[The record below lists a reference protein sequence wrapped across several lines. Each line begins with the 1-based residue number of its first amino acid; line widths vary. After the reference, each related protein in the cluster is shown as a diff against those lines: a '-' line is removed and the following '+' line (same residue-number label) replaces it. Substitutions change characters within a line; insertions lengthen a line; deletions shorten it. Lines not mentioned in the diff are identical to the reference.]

1 MAMHWDSRARGMKGL
16 AVVLLG
22 TALPLIG
29 ASGAEGAENAPARG
43 GYRVPRWIEEIGETE
58 KPATPRRVQTRVKST
73 GKASSPVVNS
83 PAPLPGAVP
92 QTLPQVSATP
102 LTIAATPTADSE
114 GKPGRA
120 LLRSRTPSDL
130 NPQVRLVS
138 GWGALGDEPPL
149 GPQQAAEFTADDEAT
164 TPIRAAELGPE
175 TSVLTVSD
183 ESTPADPSSE
193 TTATLPTEAAPEPT
207 LAPVVTVPPARPQT
221 APEGPP
227 LPDSRSE
234 PTLAVDPVTF
244 NGICPG
250 KTTRNELRAKM
261 EPKFGLGEAFIR
273 EDGAKGYA
281 WALEEGPLERA
292 EATLDGD
299 VVDSIRIKLS
309 DPLSVDELST
319 FFEIGDLNS
328 VSILDESGVSIG
340 EVYPECGLIFSLKAG
355 TRSALAV
362 MIEPLDPEAFV
373 LRAEG
378 EIETDTDLAIIDLKF
393 AVELDPQ
400 HLRARRM
407 LLALLC
413 EQGKWQQALALGTV
427 TEELDPEDVWTR
439 LKNASV
445 LMALGRHDEARE
457 RVLAVKV
464 MPRLEGVAPAQVERM
479 LGRIDVECSTP
490 DNKAAVKHFDTAI
503 RAAMQLRQ
511 ARSKSIREASRDVLL
526 DANLG
531 MAVAISKGEWQRKGE
546 VVAKWLAAAS
556 KMVDDVNPDDADRSL
571 LEIQLC
577 RGALA
582 AAAGSDVVDPLPW
595 VKRLLVTRDRINDDL
610 TDAWQRRQV
619 DWEVGLGLTDALSAS
634 QKRGEASDLLDNATL
649 TVAYLER
656 GAENREL
663 TEAERA
669 SVGDLLFRI
678 GVLHSLQNGDH
689 ATAVTWFDKAQSYWD
704 RNGSFESHGEVGR
717 LGESYVSMAVS
728 YWQVD
733 RRDDALD
740 LCRRGIDCMVTAVD
754 NRLLDE
760 PALALAYGNLSM
772 MYAEQGEDERSK
784 TYAEMASRAEAS
796 AQRK

>member
-1 MAMHWDSRARGMKGL
+1 MAMLRDSRARGLKYL
-16 AVVLLG
+16 TAVLFA
-22 TALPLIG
+22 TALPGVGMRG
-29 ASGAEGAENAPARG
+29 AVGAENAPG
-43 GYRVPRWIEEIGETE
+43 QGSYRVPRWIEEIGDSE
-58 KPATPRRVQTRVKST
+58 KPASPRHSKARPSTPAAKPTAKPT
-73 GKASSPVVNS
+73 ES
-83 PAPLPGAVP
+83 PAPLPGTTP
-92 QTLPQVSATP
+92 LTLGPVSAAP
-102 LTIAATPTADSE
+102 LTIAATPAADGA
-114 GKPGRA
+114 GKPGRS
-120 LLRSRTPSDL
+120 LLRSRSPSDL
-130 NPQVRLVS
+130 SPQIRLVS
-138 GWGALGDEPPL
+138 GWGALGDETSL
-149 GPQQAAEFTADDEAT
+149 GPQQAAEFVDDDAGAK
-164 TPIRAAELGPE
+164 PIAVAELGPE
-175 TSVLTVSD
+175 SSVLTVSGD
-183 ESTPADPSSE
+183 ATPSVA
-193 TTATLPTEAAPEPT
+193 ATDAAPGPSDT
-207 LAPVVTVPPARPQT
+207 PPVPAAEQAAAGEATPVPDTTGA
-221 APEGPP
+221 
-227 LPDSRSE
+227 

-261 EPKFGLGEAFIR
+261 EPKFGLGEAFTR

-292 EATLDGD
+292 EATLDGEI
-299 VVDSIRIKLS
+299 VDSIRIKLS
-309 DPLSVDELST
+309 DPLSVDELAA
-319 FFEIGDLNS
+319 FFEIGDLTS

-340 EVYPECGLIFSLKAG
+340 EVYPECGLIFSLKPG

-378 EIETDTDLAIIDLKF
+378 EIETDTDLAIVDLKF

-413 EQGKWQQALALGTV
+413 EQGKWQQALVVGTV
-427 TEELDPEDVWTR
+427 TEELDPEDLWTR
-439 LKNASV
+439 LKNVSV
-445 LMALGRHDEARE
+445 LMALGRYDDARA
-457 RVLAVKV
+457 RILAVKTL
-464 MPRLEGVAPAQVERM
+464 PGLEGVAPAQVERM
-479 LGRIDVECSTP
+479 LGRIDIECGTP
-490 DNKAAVKHFDTAI
+490 DYKAGVKHFENAI
-503 RAAMQLRQ
+503 RGAMQLRQ
-511 ARSKSIREASRDVLL
+511 ARSKSIREAARDVLL

-531 MAVAISKGEWQRKGE
+531 MAVAIAKGDWQRKGE
-546 VVAKWLAAAS
+546 VVAKWLAASS
-556 KMVDDVNPDDADRSL
+556 KMVDDISPDAAERPL

-582 AAAGSDVVDPLPW
+582 AASGCEEIDPLPW
-595 VKRLLVTRDRINDDL
+595 VKRLLVTRDRMSDGL
-610 TDAWQRRQV
+610 TDAWQRRQI
-619 DWEVGLGLTDALSAS
+619 DWEVGLGLSDALTAS
-634 QKRGEASDLLDNATL
+634 QKRGEATDLLDNATL

-656 GAENREL
+656 GAEAREL
-663 TEAERA
+663 TDSERA
-669 SVGDLLFRI
+669 SVGDLVFRI

-689 ATAVTWFDKAQSYWD
+689 ATAVTWFDKLRTYWD
-704 RNGSFESHGEVGR
+704 RNSSFTTHGEVGR

-733 RRDDALD
+733 RREDALE

-796 AQRK
+796 SRRQ

>member
-1 MAMHWDSRARGMKGL
+1 VGMPRDSRARGLKGL
-16 AVVLLG
+16 TVILLG
-22 TALPLIG
+22 TALPCLG
-29 ASGAEGAENAPARG
+29 AGGAGGAENAPSRG
-43 GYRVPRWIEEIGETE
+43 GYRVPRWIEEIGTAET
-58 KPATPRRVQTRVKST
+58 PSAPRNRPVR
-73 GKASSPVVNS
+73 KALSAGTAA
-83 PAPLPGAVP
+83 APMPGAVP
-92 QTLPQVSATP
+92 QTLAPVAAAP
-102 LTIAATPTADSE
+102 LTIAATPAADSD

-130 NPQVRLVS
+130 DPQVRLVS
-138 GWGALGDEPPL
+138 GWGALGDEAPL
-149 GPQQAAEFTADDEAT
+149 GPRQAAEFTADDDRAEAIKT
-164 TPIRAAELGPE
+164 LELGPE
-175 TSVLTVSD
+175 ASVLTVSD
-183 ESTPADPSSE
+183 DSTPVAAATETAPEPVAAPAGVASTPA
-193 TTATLPTEAAPEPT
+193 PTPESEAAP
-207 LAPVVTVPPARPQT
+207 Q
-221 APEGPP
+221 
-227 LPDSRSE
+227 PDSRTE

-250 KTTRNELRAKM
+250 KTTRNELRARM
-261 EPKFGLGEAFIR
+261 EPKFGLGDAFTR

-281 WALEEGPLERA
+281 WALDEGPLERA

-309 DPLSVDELST
+309 DPLSVDELAS

-340 EVYPECGLIFSLKAG
+340 EVYPECGLIFSLKPG

-378 EIETDTDLAIIDLKF
+378 EIETDTDLAIVDLKF

-413 EQGKWQQALALGTV
+413 EQGKWQQALTLGTV

-445 LMALGRHDEARE
+445 LMALGRYDEAR
-457 RVLAVKV
+457 RGVLAVKT
-464 MPRLEGVAPAQVERM
+464 MSGLEGVAPAQVERM
-479 LGRIDVECSTP
+479 LGRIDVECAAP
-490 DNKAAVKHFDTAI
+490 DHKAAVKHFDTAI
-503 RAAMQLRQ
+503 RAAMPLRQ
-511 ARSKSIREASRDVLL
+511 ARSKSIREAARDVLL

-531 MAVAISKGEWQRKGE
+531 MAVAIAKGEWQRKGE

-556 KMVDDVNPDDADRSL
+556 KMVDDVSPDTPDRPL

-582 AAAGSDVVDPLPW
+582 AAAGCEVVDPLPW

-610 TDAWQRRQV
+610 TDPWQRRQV
-619 DWEVGLGLTDALSAS
+619 DWEIGLGLADALTAS
-634 QKRGEASDLLDNATL
+634 QKRGEATDLIDNATL

-656 GAENREL
+656 GAQQREL
-663 TEAERA
+663 TDAERA
-669 SVGDLLFRI
+669 SIGDLLFRI

-689 ATAVTWFDKAQSYWD
+689 ATAVTWFDKVRNYWD
-704 RNGSFESHGEVGR
+704 RNASFESQGEVGR

-754 NRLLDE
+754 NRLLEE

-796 AQRK
+796 ARRK

>member
-1 MAMHWDSRARGMKGL
+1 MGMPRDSRARGLMGL

-22 TALPLIG
+22 TTLPCLG
-29 ASGAEGAENAPARG
+29 APAADG
-43 GYRVPRWIEEIGETE
+43 AKNTPSPGSYRVPRWIEEIGTADQ
-58 KPATPRRVQTRVKST
+58 PAAPRMTPLRQTQPFGT
-73 GKASSPVVNS
+73 AA
-83 PAPLPGAVP
+83 APLPGTVP
-92 QTLPQVSATP
+92 QTLAPVAAKP
-102 LTIAATPTADSE
+102 LTIAATPAADSD

-120 LLRSRTPSDL
+120 LLRSRIPSPLD
-130 NPQVRLVS
+130 PQIRLVS
-138 GWGALGDEPPL
+138 GWGALGNGGPL
-149 GPQQAAEFTADDEAT
+149 GPRQAAEFTDDDETDALET
-164 TPIRAAELGPE
+164 TELGPE
-175 TSVLTVSD
+175 ASVLTVSD
-183 ESTPADPSSE
+183 STPVAAPAE
-193 TTATLPTEAAPEPT
+193 TTPEPVAVT
-207 LAPVVTVPPARPQT
+207 ATAVSIPVPIPETESPPQ
-221 APEGPP
+221 
-227 LPDSRSE
+227 PDPRTE
-234 PTLAVDPVTF
+234 PSLAVDPVTF
-244 NGICPG
+244 NGVCPG
-250 KTTRNELRAKM
+250 KTTRNDLRARM

-299 VVDSIRIKLS
+299 VVDSIRIKLA
-309 DPLSVDELST
+309 DPLSVDELAA

-340 EVYPECGLIFSLKAG
+340 EVYPECGLIFSLKPG

-378 EIETDTDLAIIDLKF
+378 EIETDTDLAIVDLKF

-413 EQGKWQQALALGTV
+413 EQGKWQQALVLGSV
-427 TEELDPEDVWTR
+427 TEELDPEDVWTH

-445 LMALGRHDEARE
+445 LMAIGRYDEARQC
-457 RVLAVKV
+457 VLTVKT
-464 MPRLEGVAPAQVERM
+464 MPNLEGVAPAQVERM
-479 LGRIDVECSTP
+479 LGRIDVECPSP
-490 DNKAAVKHFDTAI
+490 DHKAAVKHFDTAI
-503 RAAMQLRQ
+503 RSAMQLRQ
-511 ARSKSIREASRDVLL
+511 SRSKSIREAARDVLL

-531 MAVAISKGEWQRKGE
+531 MAVAIAKGEWQRKGE
-546 VVAKWLAAAS
+546 VVAKWLTAAS
-556 KMVDDVNPDDADRSL
+556 KMVDDVSPETADRPL

-582 AAAGSDVVDPLPW
+582 AAAGCEVVDPLPW
-595 VKRLLVTRDRINDDL
+595 VKRLLVTRDRINTDL
-610 TDAWQRRQV
+610 TDAWQRRQI
-619 DWEVGLGLTDALSAS
+619 DWEVGLGLADALTAS
-634 QKRGEASDLLDNATL
+634 QKRGEATDLIDNATL

-656 GAENREL
+656 GAEHREL
-663 TEAERA
+663 TDTERA
-669 SVGDLLFRI
+669 SIGDLLFRI
-678 GVLHSLQNGDH
+678 GVLHSLQNADH
-689 ATAVTWFDKAQSYWD
+689 ATAVTWFDKVRSYWD
-704 RNGSFESHGEVGR
+704 RNASFESHGEVGR

-754 NRLLDE
+754 SRLLDE

-796 AQRK
+796 AQR

>member
-1 MAMHWDSRARGMKGL
+1 MGMPRDSRARGLKGL
-16 AVVLLG
+16 AVILFGATLPCLG
-22 TALPLIG
+22 ATG
-29 ASGAEGAENAPARG
+29 AGGAENAPSRG
-43 GYRVPRWIEEIGETE
+43 SYRVPRWIEEIGTAE
-58 KPATPRRVQTRVKST
+58 KPVTPR
-73 GKASSPVVNS
+73 KASSRRTKLGGTAA
-83 PAPLPGAVP
+83 APLPNTAP
-92 QTLPQVSATP
+92 QTLPLVAAKP
-102 LTIAATPTADSE
+102 LTIAATPAADSD

-120 LLRSRTPSDL
+120 LLRSRTPSNLDTRI
-130 NPQVRLVS
+130 RLVS
-138 GWGALGDEPPL
+138 GWGALGVETPL
-149 GPQQAAEFTADDEAT
+149 GPQQVAEHTDDDETGAPKT
-164 TPIRAAELGPE
+164 TELGPE
-175 TSVLTVSD
+175 ASVLTGSD
-183 ESTPADPSSE
+183 STPVAAAAE
-193 TTATLPTEAAPEPT
+193 TAT
-207 LAPVVTVPPARPQT
+207 APVPTPQT
-221 APEGPP
+221 DGPP
-227 LPDSRSE
+227 HSASRTE

-244 NGICPG
+244 NGVCPG
-250 KTTRNELRAKM
+250 KTTRNELRARM

-273 EDGAKGYA
+273 EDGTKGYA

-309 DPLSVDELST
+309 DPLSVDELAA

-340 EVYPECGLIFSLKAG
+340 EVYPECGLIFSLKPG

-378 EIETDTDLAIIDLKF
+378 EIETDTDLAIVDLKF

-413 EQGKWQQALALGTV
+413 EQGKWQQALALGSV
-427 TEELDPEDVWTR
+427 TEELDPEDVWTH

-445 LMALGRHDEARE
+445 LMAIGRYDEARQC
-457 RVLAVKV
+457 VLTLKT
-464 MPRLEGVAPAQVERM
+464 MPNLEGVAPAQVERM
-479 LGRIDVECSTP
+479 LGRIDVECPSP
-490 DNKAAVKHFDTAI
+490 DHKAAVKHFDTAI
-503 RAAMQLRQ
+503 RSAMQLRQ
-511 ARSKSIREASRDVLL
+511 SRSKSIREAARDVLL

-531 MAVAISKGEWQRKGE
+531 MAVAIAKGEWQRKGE

-556 KMVDDVNPDDADRSL
+556 KMVDDISPDTADRLL

-582 AAAGSDVVDPLPW
+582 AAAGCEVVDPLPW
-595 VKRLLVTRDRINDDL
+595 VKRLLVTRDRINTDL
-610 TDAWQRRQV
+610 TDAWQRRQI
-619 DWEVGLGLTDALSAS
+619 DWEVGLALADALTAS
-634 QKRGEASDLLDNATL
+634 QNRGEATDLIDNATL
-649 TVAYLER
+649 TAAYLER
-656 GAENREL
+656 GAEYREL
-663 TEAERA
+663 TDTERA
-669 SVGDLLFRI
+669 SIGDLLVRI

-689 ATAVTWFDKAQSYWD
+689 ATAVTWFDKVRSYWN
-704 RNGSFESHGEVGR
+704 RNASFVSHGEVGR

-796 AQRK
+796 AQRQ

>member
-1 MAMHWDSRARGMKGL
+1 MGMPRDSRARGLKGL

-22 TALPLIG
+22 TTLPCLG
-29 ASGAEGAENAPARG
+29 APGADGAENAPSPG
-43 GYRVPRWIEEIGETE
+43 SYRVPRWIEEIGTAETPAAPRKAPSRQT
-58 KPATPRRVQTRVKST
+58 KPVGTA
-73 GKASSPVVNS
+73 A
-83 PAPLPGAVP
+83 APLPGTVP
-92 QTLPQVSATP
+92 QTLAPVAATP
-102 LTIAATPTADSE
+102 LTIAATPAADSD

-120 LLRSRTPSDL
+120 LLRSRTPSNLD
-130 NPQVRLVS
+130 PQIRLVS
-138 GWGALGDEPPL
+138 GWGALGDEALL
-149 GPQQAAEFTADDEAT
+149 GPRQAAEFTDDGETAAPKT
-164 TPIRAAELGPE
+164 TELGPE
-175 TSVLTVSD
+175 ASVLTVSD
-183 ESTPADPSSE
+183 STPVAAPAE
-193 TTATLPTEAAPEPT
+193 TTPEPVAVT
-207 LAPVVTVPPARPQT
+207 ATAVPAPVPT
-221 APEGPP
+221 PEMDGPP
-227 LPDSRSE
+227 QPDSRTE
-234 PTLAVDPVTF
+234 PSLAVDPVTF
-244 NGICPG
+244 NGVCPG
-250 KTTRNELRAKM
+250 KTTRNELRARM
-261 EPKFGLGEAFIR
+261 EPKFGLGEAFTR

-292 EATLDGD
+292 EATLDGN
-299 VVDSIRIKLS
+299 VVDSIRIKLA
-309 DPLSVDELST
+309 DPLSVDELAA

-340 EVYPECGLIFSLKAG
+340 EVYPECGLIFSLKPG

-378 EIETDTDLAIIDLKF
+378 EIETDTDLAIVDLKF

-413 EQGKWQQALALGTV
+413 EQGKWQQALALGSV
-427 TEELDPEDVWTR
+427 TEELDPEDVWTH

-445 LMALGRHDEARE
+445 LMATGRYDEARQ
-457 RVLAVKV
+457 RVLIVKT
-464 MPRLEGVAPAQVERM
+464 MPNLEGVAPAQVERM
-479 LGRIDVECSTP
+479 LGRIDVECPSP
-490 DNKAAVKHFDTAI
+490 DHKAAVKHFDTAI
-503 RAAMQLRQ
+503 RSAMQLRQ
-511 ARSKSIREASRDVLL
+511 SRSKSIREAARDVLL

-531 MAVAISKGEWQRKGE
+531 MAVAIAKGEWQRKGE

-556 KMVDDVNPDDADRSL
+556 KMVDDVSPETADRPL

-582 AAAGSDVVDPLPW
+582 AAAGCEVVDPLPW
-595 VKRLLVTRDRINDDL
+595 VKRLLVTRDRINNDL
-610 TDAWQRRQV
+610 TDAWQRRQI
-619 DWEVGLGLTDALSAS
+619 DWEVGLGLADALTAS
-634 QKRGEASDLLDNATL
+634 QKRGEATDLIDNATL

-656 GAENREL
+656 GAEHREL
-663 TEAERA
+663 TDSERA
-669 SVGDLLFRI
+669 SIGDLLFRI

-689 ATAVTWFDKAQSYWD
+689 ATAVTWFEKVRSYWD
-704 RNGSFESHGEVGR
+704 RNASFESHGEVGR

-796 AQRK
+796 AQR